1 MEFAIVAPVIVTM
14 LAGVFDIGRLYLIR
28 QQMAA
33 AAMAIAQNAEKLS
46 ESTTSPTVTSL
57 TSTQMQTAMSTVYA
71 AIPGLALG
79 NGTGSFPDTFSVT
92 LSGVVF
98 SPLCQSSN
106 GCTPSSSLTQTPYT
120 LWSSV
125 LTEGGAEL
133 STASSNFRACTSLTA
148 VSVFPDDSTQLTK
161 MIAPSSIILV
171 PQVVADVSYTYV
183 PIFPFFVSQV
193 TLWASASIPSAVG
206 LTDQEITFNST
217 SPTGNVVSCT
227 VP

>member
-1 MEFAIVAPVIVTM
+1 
-14 LAGVFDIGRLYLIR
+14 
-28 QQMAA
+28 
-33 AAMAIAQNAEKLS
+33 
-46 ESTTSPTVTSL
+46 
-57 TSTQMQTAMSTVYA
+57 
-71 AIPGLALG
+71 
-79 NGTGSFPDTFSVT
+79 
-92 LSGVVF
+92 
-98 SPLCQSSN
+98 
-106 GCTPSSSLTQTPYT
+106 
-120 LWSSV
+120 
-125 LTEGGAEL
+125 
-133 STASSNFRACTSLTA
+133 
-148 VSVFPDDSTQLTK
+148 